1 MGYLHENN
9 MWGRVNDAWVTSLL
23 PVGALVH
30 IVPRKAK
37 VFVLKTNAAAALCW
51 PAEEV
56 AHRVWR
62 KKPGVAALEW
72 HSIFNVADVEVFTT
86 RYWSPLR
93 LQLEDIHT
101 Q

>member
-37 VFVLKTNAAAALCW
+37 VLVLKTNAAAALCW
-51 PAEEV
+51 PAGEV
-56 AHRVWR
+56 AHCVWR
-62 KKPGVAALEW
+62 KSLGSLL
-72 HSIFNVADVEVFTT
+72 
-86 RYWSPLR
+86 WSGTPFSMSR
-93 LQLEDIHT
+93 MWKF
-101 Q
+101 